1 MDNFFIEIMYFVLGH
16 ALLIT
21 LLSLLCFFLLPKT
34 KRSLPNYLFLL
45 GIGFFSSI
53 FGYLLLIL
61 ITIYLRRLQPLASL
75 KTKTD
80 LPVDELT
87 VGDFSFKKR
96 MFGEGGLRGILYS
109 NEVHLKLKEKAFNAI
124 SDFKNAQSFIMVKDN
139 LSSQTDEV
147 RILAHSLLTQIER
160 KIFKNIS
167 NLKELLNQTSDKKTL
182 ARIHLNIANSYWDLI
197 FFNVIEESL
206 KEEVINL
213 ALENVEQSIML
224 HETPEAHFTAG
235 RIYLKIEDLAKAKNN
250 LENAYNT
257 PYLKNR
263 VIPYLAELYYNL
275 RDFERVKQFLSDLD
289 FTTDIKIAFVKELW
303 SD

>member
-1 MDNFFIEIMYFVLGH
+1 MDSFLIEIVYFILGH
-16 ALLIT
+16 AFLIT
-21 LLSLLCFFLLPKT
+21 LLSILCFFSLPKT

-45 GIGFFSSI
+45 GIGFLSSI

-61 ITIYLRRLQPLASL
+61 ITIYLRKVHPLVSL
-75 KTKTD
+75 KTKTN

-87 VGDFSFKKR
+87 VADFSFKKR
-96 MFGEGGLRGILYS
+96 MFGEGGVRGILYS
-109 NEVHLKLKEKAFNAI
+109 SEVHLKLKEKAFNAI

-147 RILAHSLLTQIER
+147 RILAHSLLTKIER
-160 KIFKNIS
+160 KIFQTIS
-167 NLKELLNQTSDKKTL
+167 NLKESLNQTLDRKIL
-182 ARIHLNIANSYWDLI
+182 ARIHLNIANSYWDLL

-206 KEEVINL
+206 RQEVINL
-213 ALENVEQSIML
+213 ALEHVQQSIML

-235 RIYLKIEDLAKAKNN
+235 RIYLKMENFEKAKNN
-250 LENAYNT
+250 LEYAYNT

-275 RDFERVKQFLSDLD
+275 KDFQKVKQFLSNLE
-289 FTTDIKIAFVKELW
+289 FTTDIKVAFVRELW